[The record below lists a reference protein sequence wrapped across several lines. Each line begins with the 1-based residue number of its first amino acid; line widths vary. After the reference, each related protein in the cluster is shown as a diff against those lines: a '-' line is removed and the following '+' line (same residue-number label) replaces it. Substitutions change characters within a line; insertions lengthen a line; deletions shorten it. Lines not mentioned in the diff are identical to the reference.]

1 MSRDINDAASAAPIG
16 RVAGAAL
23 IAASILSV
31 VALGFDP
38 DISGHDSREIL
49 QGIIAATRVHQAVH
63 IAEMLSLGGFA
74 FGFTSLARG
83 LGLQR
88 PAVLAGLVAYLA
100 GCLAML
106 GAATLDGFV
115 TPDIAA
121 GFITRSPADID
132 VGMNLLR
139 FTGILLQN
147 LADLSF
153 VLLAAGTLLWA
164 LALIAGRVPH
174 RVTGA
179 IGLASGIVPIILVV
193 LHLDQ
198 DPTSLIMVLV
208 AQSAW
213 NIAAAILLLRSETTA
228 SASGSA
234 ALAAR

>member
-1 MSRDINDAASAAPIG
+1 MSRDNNDAAAAARIG

-38 DISGHDSREIL
+38 EISGHDSREIL
-49 QGIIAATRVHQAVH
+49 QGIIAATKIHQAVH

-74 FGFTSLARG
+74 FGFISLAQE
-83 LGLQR
+83 LGLR
-88 PAVLAGLVAYLA
+88 RVPVLAGLVAYLA

-106 GAATLDGFV
+106 GATVLDGFV

-121 GFITRSPADID
+121 GFIHRSPAEID
-132 VGMNLLR
+132 LGLSLVR
-139 FTGILLQN
+139 FTDILLQN

-153 VLLAAGTLLWA
+153 VLLAAGTLLWS

-179 IGLASGIVPIILVV
+179 IGLVSGIVPIILVV

-198 DPTSLIMVLV
+198 DPTSLIMVLI

-213 NIAAAILLLRSETTA
+213 NIAAAILLLRREPA
-228 SASGSA
+228 AWASGDA
-234 ALAAR
+234 ALATR